1 VERTVHR
8 DAAGTNLDRSISHIA
23 GHASESGSLP
33 LRVNFSWTL
42 TGSIVYGAC
51 QWGVLIVLA
60 RLGSPEVVGRFALA
74 LAVTAPVLMLTN
86 LHLRAV
92 QATDARRLYAFS
104 EYLGL
109 RVVSNIAALVIVAGI
124 VLVVDYAREVT
135 LVVAAVAVAK
145 VIESTSDVFHGLLQ
159 QRERMDRIAK
169 SRIMRG
175 SLSLLAIAVV
185 YWASGSLPMA
195 VGAFALVWLVV
206 LVTYDLRSGA
216 LILDRTPS
224 GPWGAK
230 LRPAFDPARLWRLAW
245 LAAPLGFVMLLI
257 SLTTNIPRYFLE
269 HHVGTRELGVFAAMS
284 YLVIAGSMVVN
295 ALGQAA
301 SPRLAKLYSAGSR
314 AGFVQLLSR
323 LVAVGVVV
331 GVAGIVGS
339 LVAGRLVLD
348 LLYGSEYA
356 ARSDVFVLVM
366 VAGAV
371 LYTASLLG
379 YGMTAARKFRSQAP
393 LFLVVTAVIVIACM
407 TLIPQFQL
415 RGAAVALIAGAVV
428 QLAGS
433 LIIIVHALVSL
444 TPRSGVSP

>member
-1 VERTVHR
+1 
-8 DAAGTNLDRSISHIA
+8 
-23 GHASESGSLP
+23 
-33 LRVNFSWTL
+33 
-42 TGSIVYGAC
+42 
-51 QWGVLIVLA
+51 
-60 RLGSPEVVGRFALA
+60 
-74 LAVTAPVLMLTN
+74 
-86 LHLRAV
+86 
-92 QATDARRLYAFS
+92 
-104 EYLGL
+104 
-109 RVVSNIAALVIVAGI
+109 
-124 VLVVDYAREVT
+124 
-135 LVVAAVAVAK
+135 
-145 VIESTSDVFHGLLQ
+145 
-159 QRERMDRIAK
+159 
-169 SRIMRG
+169 
-175 SLSLLAIAVV
+175 
-185 YWASGSLPMA
+185 
-195 VGAFALVWLVV
+195 
-206 LVTYDLRSGA
+206 
-216 LILDRTPS
+216 
-224 GPWGAK
+224 
-230 LRPAFDPARLWRLAW
+230 
-245 LAAPLGFVMLLI
+245 
-257 SLTTNIPRYFLE
+257 
-269 HHVGTRELGVFAAMS
+269 
-284 YLVIAGSMVVN
+284 
-295 ALGQAA
+295 
-301 SPRLAKLYSAGSR
+301 
-314 AGFVQLLSR
+314 LLSR